1 MNNSIAYS
9 VSFDDVEKYIEVRQF
24 DKALETLK
32 SIEPKNID
40 ETANQL
46 YLIGKIY
53 YSLGKI
59 TRAEEFFSDANM
71 KDPDNGKISAALA
84 NTKIG
89 LGKFSEAKS
98 IAKDVVED
106 DYNQIDAHMVLATID
121 ERIGNIENAKNRFK
135 KLIDLQPH
143 SENIHVAYANFLD
156 LRVDSNSALELLYK
170 YIKRYPDSP
179 MALNR
184 LGEIYYFIGDVEKA
198 IRYRTEAF
206 KIYDNRGQ
214 KIYSNSIKAWLN
226 TNEKIKLEKDKQL
239 TERKKILDE
248 EVKKRLQEE
257 KAALNKKEKKI
268 AEEQKI
274 IEAKVQ
280 KRLEEEKKI
289 LESEEKKALEEQRV
303 IEEKVKKRIEEERK
317 DAELERLKIAEQ
329 ERMIEDEIRKRLI
342 EEDKYNGDSISFAS
356 LNPPSEIQKTQTL
369 DPWPIDENDH
379 GYTGSGFITNYG
391 SHIITNKHV
400 IENSKKLFVR
410 NGLGELKKA
419 RVLRV
424 SRNDDIAVLEL
435 ETPFNS
441 QFSQNFSSKTG
452 IKPGQKV
459 FVMGYPLSD
468 ILGEN
473 KPSISQGIVSKD
485 SGMFDDPGFF
495 QITAK
500 LNSGNS
506 GGPIFSKEGNILGIA
521 VMKLDKSLML
531 QEFGSIPEDVNFG
544 IPNERVEKLTNYSS
558 SISVYAEELELEK
571 LYESLLP
578 SVVMILNVLDVKN

>member
-1 MNNSIAYS
+1 MKKILLVLILVILNNSIAYS
-9 VSFDDVEKYIEVRQF
+9 ISFDDVEKYIEVRQF
-24 DKALETLK
+24 DNALETLK

-40 ETANQL
+40 ETAYQL

-84 NTKIG
+84 NAKIG

-106 DYNQIDAHMVLATID
+106 DYNQIDAHMVLAKID

-156 LRVDSNSALELLYK
+156 LRVDSNSALELLNK

-184 LGEIYYFIGDVEKA
+184 LGEIYFFMGDLEKA
-198 IRYRTEAF
+198 IKYKTDAF

-214 KIYSNSIKAWLN
+214 KIYSTSIKNWLR
-226 TNEKIKLEKDKQL
+226 TNEQVKLEKEKQSA
-239 TERKKILDE
+239 EIKKIVDE
-248 EVKKRLQEE
+248 EVQKQLQEE
-257 KAALNKKEKKI
+257 KEVLRKKEIKI
-268 AEEQKI
+268 SEDQEI
-274 IEAKVQ
+274 IDANVQ

-289 LESEEKKALEEQRV
+289 LELEK
-303 IEEKVKKRIEEERK
+303 
-317 DAELERLKIAEQ
+317 LKIAEK
-329 ERMIEDEIRKRLI
+329 ERTIEDEIKKRLL
-342 EEDKYNGDSISFAS
+342 EEDKNNGDSINFTS
-356 LNPPSEIQKTQTL
+356 LSPPSETQRTQTL
-369 DPWPIDENDH
+369 DPWPIDENDF

-419 RVLRV
+419 KVLKV
-424 SRNDDIAVLEL
+424 SENDDIAVLEL
-435 ETPFNS
+435 ETPFNK
-441 QFSQNFSSKTG
+441 QYSQNFSGKLQ

-459 FVMGYPLSD
+459 FVMGYPLVD

-485 SGMFDDPGFF
+485 SGMYDDPGFF

-531 QEFGSIPEDVNFG
+531 QESGMIPEDVNFG
-544 IPNERVEKLTNYSS
+544 IPNKRIEKLASYSPKVN
-558 SISVYAEELELEK
+558 IYTDNLELEK
-571 LYESLLP
+571 LYEALLP
-578 SVVMILNVLDVKN
+578 SVVMILNIVDDQN